1 MKFDYTKIYDFD
13 LSNSIKFGKIKN
25 EDIYEIFKDGRITGL
40 LAEYFIESEF
50 SNINRV
56 RNANSSLDVIN
67 DKGLKCEIKVFTK
80 NGVSFL
86 PSNQKGEGRKFDK
99 EKYHLRVQNID
110 YFIIVDIS
118 QLPVMKIA
126 SIKSSAVLKANLR
139 GVKSWIKVEELSQE
153 K

>member
-56 RNANSSLDVIN
+56 RNENSSLDVI
-67 DKGLKCEIKVFTK
+67 DDRGMKCEIKVFTK

>member
-56 RNANSSLDVIN
+56 RNENSSLDVID

-139 GVKSWIKVEELSQE
+139 EVKSWIKVEELSQE